1 MEEHVT
7 QEGEL
12 RVEPSGKEINAPTFI
27 ATQTS
32 KENY

>member
-12 RVEPSGKEINAPTFI
+12 REEPSGQEINTPTCHI
-27 ATQTS
+27 Y
-32 KENY
+32 KDM